1 MLIGGLAF
9 LCLILLAL
17 LALQLTAAE
26 AGPAVPT
33 FQAAAPV
40 DPPEAAELPETAEL
54 PFAAQTRVSLQ
65 DAYDEPI
72 LAELVTFL
80 DAVHVRLGEHGE
92 PLPSGLL
99 PYFLDL
105 VQRMNAEHE
114 AYHATVFAPSPA
126 LADRRADRLRLLFSD
141 AGLAPDLLT
150 LIGHKGSDGVVVE
163 RS

>member
-1 MLIGGLAF
+1 MLVGGLAF

-26 AGPAVPT
+26 AGPDVPT
-33 FQAAAPV
+33 FQTAVPF
-40 DPPEAAELPETAEL
+40 DPPEAAEL

-65 DAYDEPI
+65 DAHDEPM

-80 DAVHVRLGEHGE
+80 GAVYVRFGEHGE
-92 PLPSGLL
+92 PLPPGLR

-114 AYHATVFAPSPA
+114 AYRATLFAPSRA
-126 LADRRADRLRLLFSD
+126 LADRRANYLRLLFSD

-150 LIGHKGSDGVVVE
+150 LTGHTGSDGVVVE